1 MTSKA
6 ARRAIRKGRPPSTGK
21 REASGRPARPTAAE
35 RAEDAQAVVLT
46 ARLRQMTLPD
56 TDDNRA
62 AVRSA
67 MAGCAVGRRIMAT
80 VANDRQA
87 LWGAVCHIRQAYA
100 AYGRALGSPPRHA
113 QCLRI
118 LAPTGALHAD
128 AATPA
133 PDLRDDATRARHAVS
148 AYMAVHAAWGYT
160 DKPAQSACIRAVV
173 DEPDGPVTDWQGVAS
188 ALLCVADM
196 LAGRKMVWRGRK

>member
-1 MTSKA
+1 MKTKA
-6 ARRAIRKGRPPSTGK
+6 ARRARKGRPPKAGP

-67 MAGCAVGRRIMAT
+67 MAGCAVGRRIMGQPKDERAE
-80 VANDRQA
+80 
-87 LWGAVCHIRQAYA
+87 LWNAVQHIRGTFVRHDWAIGA
-100 AYGRALGSPPRHA
+100 PPRHA

-118 LAPTGALHAD
+118 LTPAETLHAD
-128 AATPA
+128 ASSAAPDVRTPA
-133 PDLRDDATRARHAVS
+133 ERSRAAT
-148 AYMAVHAAWGYT
+148 AAMMTLYGAFSHT
-160 DKPAQSACIRAVV
+160 DKPARLACIRAVV